1 MKSSEVVASWCWE
14 DPDAT
19 ALERWITLAKDMMLG
34 RIWFTAGDVS
44 TRASEMRFCVA
55 ERG

>member
-19 ALERWITLAKDMMLG
+19 ALERWITLAKDMILG

-44 TRASEMRFCVA
+44 TRAIYI
-55 ERG
+55 